1 MASVPSE
8 PSWGPAAAT
17 ASSTTTA
24 TVLETAPLQANTPET
39 LHLVLNPRPQN
50 NVQWTEDTVDNEHM
64 NKKKSKKC
72 CIYNKPREF
81 GESSSE
87 SEGSEDDGSDVR
99 LAIGADDS
107 APLVRLQM
115 ATGMAPLAGI
125 QLPAQVAAGQDS
137 RKCAK
142 AASG

>member
-24 TVLETAPLQANTPET
+24 TVLETAPLQANTSET

-87 SEGSEDDGSDVR
+87 SEGSEDDGSARPTGYRRRRFCPFGQTPD
-99 LAIGADDS
+99 GNGNGS
-107 APLVRLQM
+107 AGGNP
-115 ATGMAPLAGI
+115 
-125 QLPAQVAAGQDS
+125 
-137 RKCAK
+137 
-142 AASG
+142 ASGSSGSGAR